1 MAILKANDAQ
11 LHYELQ
17 GPQAAPVLVFSHSLG
32 ASFSMWDPQ
41 AAEFRNRFQVLAY
54 DTRGHGLSF
63 ATPGPYSIEQLG
75 HDVLSLLDALKIDRV
90 HFCGLS
96 MGGMIGMWLGANAP
110 ERLHRLILCN
120 TGARIGTVESW
131 NTRILAVQ
139 KGGMSS
145 VAAAIIERW
154 FTSGYRGKAPDTV
167 AKTKK
172 MIEDTNVAGY
182 VACCA
187 AVRDFDGH
195 PFLETIRTPTLVIAG
210 AQDPA
215 TPPADGRF
223 LAEHIPGAR
232 YAELNAAHLS
242 NLEDRQTFNREIA
255 AFLQA

>member
-1 MAILKANDAQ
+1 MPNLKASDAQ

-32 ASFSMWDPQ
+32 ANFSMWDPQ
-41 AAEFRNRFQVLAY
+41 AAEFKKRFRVLPY
-54 DTRGHGLSF
+54 DTRGHGQSS

-75 HDVLSLLDALKIDRV
+75 RDVLALLDALKLDRV

-96 MGGMIGMWLGANAP
+96 MGGMIGMWLGAKAP

-145 VAAAIIERW
+145 VSAAIIERW
-154 FTSGYRGKAPDTV
+154 FTPGFRERVPDTI

-172 MIEDTNVAGY
+172 VIEDTNVAGY
-182 VACCA
+182 VACCT

-195 PFLETIRTPTLVIAG
+195 PLLGTIRTPTLVIAG
-210 AQDPA
+210 AEDRA
-215 TPPADGRF
+215 TPPEDGRF

-232 YAELNAAHLS
+232 HAELNAAHLS
-242 NLEDRQTFNREIA
+242 NLEDRETFNREIA
-255 AFLQA
+255 SFLQA